1 MIDKIELTQNE
12 ETYIDTT
19 SNTATILVYS
29 GSVEVYNSANTLVAT
44 LNAEEIY
51 TLPIQTGVYKIKCTS
66 SGGAKCYV
74 FRMFIY

>member
-1 MIDKIELTQNE
+1 MVDKIELTLNE

-19 SNTATILVYS
+19 SNTATILVFS
-29 GSVEVYNSANTLVAT
+29 GSVEIYNFANTLIAT

-51 TLPIQTGVYKIKCTS
+51 TLPIQTNIYKIKCVS